1 MESCYNVCYLDFH
14 NHSPHQE
21 YNNSCTNFNRR
32 EVLVSKKVTF
42 EGFFAWPLIFL
53 QAKDMQNNFRE
64 FEELVFFDLWIPDS
78 GFRIPDSGFRIP
90 DSGFWFPVSGFRIPV
105 LGLPGQV
112 TIQNWVGKS
121 VGREGLLSVLFVAV
135 TNLVGPCGSVAK
147 NYTLYRRILL
157 MLKYRRLVQREIR
170 KQNGAHT
177 F

>member
-1 MESCYNVCYLDFH
+1 
-14 NHSPHQE
+14 
-21 YNNSCTNFNRR
+21 
-32 EVLVSKKVTF
+32 
-42 EGFFAWPLIFL
+42 
-53 QAKDMQNNFRE
+53 MQNNFRE

-90 DSGFWFPVSGFRIPV
+90 DSGFRFPVSGFRIPV

-170 KQNGAHT
+170 KQNGAVSTGFAPWRVRPHRVRPRELILN
-177 F
+177 FLFRVRQSPSMD